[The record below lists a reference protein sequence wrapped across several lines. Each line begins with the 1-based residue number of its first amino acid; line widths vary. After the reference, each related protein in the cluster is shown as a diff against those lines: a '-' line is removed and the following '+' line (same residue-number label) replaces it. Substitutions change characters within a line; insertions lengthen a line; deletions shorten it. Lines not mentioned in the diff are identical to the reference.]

1 MFVSGYMAVCDRP
14 KGEEF
19 FWAVLYH
26 KWFII
31 EKAEVFE
38 Y

>member
-19 FWAVLYH
+19 FLAVLYH

-38 Y
+38 G